1 MNKQQWIVA
10 SVALFLV
17 LGLFAATEKEVFGP
31 SKINK
36 STAAIP
42 SANPTTTEEILSQ
55 ARKGLNSEQ
64 STRLN
69 LLEHSISRG
78 DVKNQ
83 QLLIYQQLAL
93 FWLDSVKRFEPY
105 GWYTAEHARLENSEK
120 SLTFAAHLFLN
131 NLMSQENPELKKWE
145 AVQAKDLFERS
156 LKLNPENDSAK
167 VGLGAVYLYG
177 GVALPMQGI
186 ALIKEVADRKPD
198 NIYAQMTLGQASFA
212 SGQLEKAADRFK
224 KVISLEPNNL
234 EALLLL
240 GEVAEQMGQ
249 KSAAIEWYTKSLS
262 FIQMEEMKKEVKAR
276 IAELN
281 K

>member
-1 MNKQQWIVA
+1 MNKHQWIVA
-10 SVALFLV
+10 SVALILV
-17 LGLFAATEKEVFGP
+17 FGLYAATEKQVLGP
-31 SKINK
+31 SKIHT
-36 STAAIP
+36 SPAAIS
-42 SANPTTTEEILSQ
+42 SANPVSTEEILAQ

-93 FWLDSVKRFEPY
+93 FWLDSVKRFAPY

-131 NLMSQENPELKKWE
+131 NLVAEENADLKKWE
-145 AVQAKDLFERS
+145 AVQAQDLFERS
-156 LKLNPENDSAK
+156 LRLNPENDSAK

-177 GVALPMQGI
+177 GVAMPMQGI
-186 ALIKEVADRKPD
+186 ALIKEVADKKPD

-224 KVISLEPNNL
+224 KVISLQPNNL

-240 GEVAEQMGQ
+240 GEVSEQMGQ
-249 KSAAIEWYTKSLS
+249 KSAAIDWYTKSLS
-262 FIQMEEMKKEVKAR
+262 VIQIEEMKKEVKAR